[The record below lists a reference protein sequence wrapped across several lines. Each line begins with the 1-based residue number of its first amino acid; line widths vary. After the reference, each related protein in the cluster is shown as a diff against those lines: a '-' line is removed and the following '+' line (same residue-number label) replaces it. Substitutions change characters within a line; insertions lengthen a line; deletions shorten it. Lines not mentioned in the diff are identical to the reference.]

1 MASKSDITPKAREQY
16 AWAIPHIE
24 QGLGAIPLA
33 RLDRDDV
40 ADWINALASA
50 GTLSR
55 RSVQIC
61 RNVLRAIAADAVEE
75 GLIPRSPAARVALP
89 RTVAKPVK
97 EKVIQAWEAT
107 DVQRFLAAVAEHRWA
122 VGFQLGVLY
131 GLRRSEVLAL
141 RWDDFDSKG
150 RTLRIDES
158 LVAVNRGAVLGD
170 AKNVRSRRLVPLSD
184 DGVRALK
191 RRRTE
196 QAEERLLAGSEW
208 EETTSSSPPVKAD
221 SYSPVHTIER
231 WRSLSTRPS
240 CHASPRMVCATP
252 RQLTWSTTRRTSAS
266 FGDCR
271 HPRPQPGD
279 AHDGLRPRTPPKP
292 PGDRRSH
299 SAHFGVAPV
308 LSGFGIAGRDCWVST
323 LEDVCRFEDESAG
336 AERDGEVVEEPD
348 LAEHHRRSLVWPRR
362 QHCHQAAPP
371 NRGFRRKFCWRPGF
385 QRQFVQRNLA
395 RITGKSEEHRTAG
408 VHGITTALDHLP
420 GNAATGPPVDD
431 RRERRTIRRRS
442 DSDDRTKNGPGQLP
456 ATFAEV
462 GVRVDPGLSQV
473 RRREVREGRALA

>member
-1 MASKSDITPKAREQY
+1 MSWKAIGQPTVRKQRDKWVVRIDGIDTATGKHRPRQLGTYASQRSALVASRAQRAEARSTERGTVSWLVRRYVASKSDITPKAREQY
-16 AWAIPHIE
+16 SWAIPHIE

-61 RNVLRAIAADAVEE
+61 RNVLRASLADAVEE

-107 DVQRFLAAVAEHRWA
+107 DVERFLAAVADHRWA

-141 RWDDFDSKG
+141 RWDDFDPKG

-158 LVAVNRGAVLGD
+158 LVAVNRGAILGD

-196 QAEERLLAGSEW
+196 QAEERLLAGAEW
-208 EETTSSSPPVKAD
+208 EDNDLIIATRQGRLVLPR
-221 SYSPVHTIER
+221 SYD
-231 WRSLSTRPS
+231 RSLALIVDKAKLPRLTSHGLRHTAATHMVNNAKDVGELRAIADILGHSPEMLMTVYA
-240 CHASPRMVCATP
+240 HALPQS
-252 RQLTWSTTRRTSAS
+252 RQAIVDRIQHTSA
-266 FGDCR
+266 
-271 HPRPQPGD
+271 
-279 AHDGLRPRTPPKP
+279 
-292 PGDRRSH
+292 
-299 SAHFGVAPV
+299 
-308 LSGFGIAGRDCWVST
+308 
-323 LEDVCRFEDESAG
+323 
-336 AERDGEVVEEPD
+336 
-348 LAEHHRRSLVWPRR
+348 
-362 QHCHQAAPP
+362 
-371 NRGFRRKFCWRPGF
+371 
-385 QRQFVQRNLA
+385 
-395 RITGKSEEHRTAG
+395 
-408 VHGITTALDHLP
+408 
-420 GNAATGPPVDD
+420 
-431 RRERRTIRRRS
+431 
-442 DSDDRTKNGPGQLP
+442 
-456 ATFAEV
+456 
-462 GVRVDPGLSQV
+462 
-473 RRREVREGRALA
+473 

>member
-1 MASKSDITPKAREQY
+1 MSWKAIGQPTVRKQRDKWVVRIDGIDTATGKHRPRQLGTYASQRSALAASRAQRAEARSTERGTVSWLVRRYVASKSDITPKAREQY
-16 AWAIPHIE
+16 SWAIPHIE

-40 ADWINALASA
+40 ASWITGLASA

-61 RNVLRAIAADAVEE
+61 RNVLRASLADAVEE

-97 EKVIQAWEAT
+97 EKVIQAWEAA
-107 DVQRFLAAVAEHRWA
+107 DVQRFLAAVADHRWA

-208 EETTSSSPPVKAD
+208 ENNDLIIATRQGRLVLPR
-221 SYSPVHTIER
+221 SYD
-231 WRSLSTRPS
+231 RSLALIVDKARLPRLTSHGLRHTAATHMVNNAKDVGELRAIADILGHSPEMLMTVYA
-240 CHASPRMVCATP
+240 HALPQS
-252 RQLTWSTTRRTSAS
+252 RQAIVDRIQHTSA
-266 FGDCR
+266 
-271 HPRPQPGD
+271 
-279 AHDGLRPRTPPKP
+279 
-292 PGDRRSH
+292 
-299 SAHFGVAPV
+299 
-308 LSGFGIAGRDCWVST
+308 
-323 LEDVCRFEDESAG
+323 
-336 AERDGEVVEEPD
+336 
-348 LAEHHRRSLVWPRR
+348 
-362 QHCHQAAPP
+362 
-371 NRGFRRKFCWRPGF
+371 
-385 QRQFVQRNLA
+385 
-395 RITGKSEEHRTAG
+395 
-408 VHGITTALDHLP
+408 
-420 GNAATGPPVDD
+420 
-431 RRERRTIRRRS
+431 
-442 DSDDRTKNGPGQLP
+442 
-456 ATFAEV
+456 
-462 GVRVDPGLSQV
+462 
-473 RRREVREGRALA
+473 

>member
-1 MASKSDITPKAREQY
+1 MSWKAIGQPTVRKQRDKWVVRIDGIDTATGKHRPRQLGTYASQRSALAASRAQRAEARSTERGTVSWLVRRYVASKSDITPKAREQY

-40 ADWINALASA
+40 ASWITGLASA

-61 RNVLRAIAADAVEE
+61 RNVLRASLADAVEE

-89 RTVAKPVK
+89 RTVAKPIK

-107 DVQRFLAAVAEHRWA
+107 DVDTFLTAIADHRWA

-141 RWDDFDSKG
+141 RWDDFDPKA

-208 EETTSSSPPVKAD
+208 EDNDLIIATRQGRLVLPR
-221 SYSPVHTIER
+221 SY
-231 WRSLSTRPS
+231 
-240 CHASPRMVCATP
+240 
-252 RQLTWSTTRRTSAS
+252 
-266 FGDCR
+266 D
-271 HPRPQPGD
+271 
-279 AHDGLRPRTPPKP
+279 
-292 PGDRRSH
+292 
-299 SAHFGVAPV
+299 
-308 LSGFGIAGRDCWVST
+308 
-323 LEDVCRFEDESAG
+323 
-336 AERDGEVVEEPD
+336 
-348 LAEHHRRSLVWPRR
+348 
-362 QHCHQAAPP
+362 
-371 NRGFRRKFCWRPGF
+371 
-385 QRQFVQRNLA
+385 
-395 RITGKSEEHRTAG
+395 
-408 VHGITTALDHLP
+408 
-420 GNAATGPPVDD
+420 
-431 RRERRTIRRRS
+431 
-442 DSDDRTKNGPGQLP
+442 
-456 ATFAEV
+456 
-462 GVRVDPGLSQV
+462 
-473 RRREVREGRALA
+473 RALALIVDKAKLPRLTSHGLRHTAATHMVNNAKDVGELRAIADILGHSPEMLMTVYAHALPQSRQAIVDRIQHTSA